1 MSSMARVKFIKTRVI
16 FRYHTKG
23 VSDQV
28 SSNSDHEIKSYS
40 RSNSITKMVK
50 NEKGQKKSGLQNRA
64 IRRLQIETGFR
75 ITNRAKRDYK
85 QEQLQGFQVWPKRLQ
100 IGAEITIE
108 ARRIT
113 NRGRDYKS
121 VQNTNTNY
129 FRLLFSRK
137 YFIKVLHMREWF

>member
-75 ITNRAKRDYK
+75 IANRAKRDYK
-85 QEQLQGFQVWPKRLQ
+85 QEQL
-100 IGAEITIE
+100 
-108 ARRIT
+108 
-113 NRGRDYKS
+113 
-121 VQNTNTNY
+121 
-129 FRLLFSRK
+129 
-137 YFIKVLHMREWF
+137 